1 MFFGLLI
8 KKEKISYVFY
18 FVYEEVWEKIMELLE
33 GIIEDLKEM
42 LFNLRVILLDFK
54 IWVINSWFVIV

>member
-42 LFNLRVILLDFK
+42 LFNLRVILLDLK